1 MIRIVMVW
9 LCCVLGTLH
18 AVDVFYDAF
27 HGLKGRFVLQAE
39 HHWDVQESFLVG
51 VSAISDSVNTVSY
64 DLTAWEGSYRRYV
77 LKTTHKGVFYSFG
90 CRLGPMKLQQPDVGN
105 ENTYLVMPFYNI
117 GIKAQFNKKWYHS
130 MQLEVGYIIAYTDEV
145 DIDALLGVQVTPK
158 FSFGYNLD

>member
-27 HGLKGRFVLQAE
+27 HGLQGRFVLQAE
-39 HHWDVQESFLVG
+39 HHWDVQESFLGG
-51 VSAISDSVNTVSY
+51 VAVVSDSIGSMSY
-64 DLTAWEGSYRRYV
+64 QMTAWEISYRRYV
-77 LKTTHKGVFYSFG
+77 QKTTRSGVFYSVG
-90 CRLGPMKLQQPDVGN
+90 CRLGPLKLQQPEMED
-105 ENTYLVMPFYNI
+105 ESTHLLMPFYNI

-130 MQLEVGYIIAYTDEV
+130 MQLEVGYIIAYTDNINV
-145 DIDALLGVQVTPK
+145 DALIGLHVTPR